1 MTVYVEY
8 VLADNFI
15 LDYLLL
21 KLTVKTAGKQICRV
35 KIAAAAALG
44 AIFALFYPLTGLTG
58 ALLVLLKTAFGAFMV
73 LISANFCGYKD
84 FLRTAGLFVSL
95 TFVVG
100 GTITGIYS
108 IFGLTETSDALIAF
122 TVLPFWGICFLS
134 QRAYKKLTKAAR
146 IKKFMRETEIKAFG
160 ITVKT
165 TGFMDTGNG
174 VYDEGVPVIFID
186 RKTAS
191 KFLSNGAIFK
201 MKKIPVITVNGKSE
215 KFAFKSDEITIRLGE
230 EEYKYKDITVCI
242 AGGSFERGAGAILH
256 PALEGSLN
264 DKNAVVKTE
273 KVS

>member
-21 KLTVKTAGKQICRV
+21 KLTVKTAGKRICRV
-35 KIAAAAALG
+35 KIAASAALG

-58 ALLVLLKTAFGAFMV
+58 ALLALLKTAFGAFMV
-73 LISANFCGYKD
+73 LTSADFCGYKD

-100 GTITGIYS
+100 GAITGIYS
-108 IFGLTETSDALIAF
+108 ILGLTETSDALIAF
-122 TVLPFWGICFLS
+122 TVLPFWGICVIS
-134 QRAYKKLTKAAR
+134 QRAYKKITKAALV
-146 IKKFMRETEIKAFG
+146 KKFMRETEIKAFG
-160 ITVKT
+160 ITVQT

-191 KFLSNGAIFK
+191 KFLDNGALFK
-201 MKKIPVITVNGKSE
+201 MKKIPVTTVNGKSE
-215 KFAFKSDEITIRLGE
+215 KFAFKSDEITIRSDDK
-230 EEYKYKDITVCI
+230 EYKYKGITVCI

-256 PALEGSLN
+256 PALEGSLD